1 MEKIKV
7 YGTRWC
13 GDTKR
18 ALRILDE
25 REIDY
30 DWIDIDKDTA
40 GEKLVKETNN
50 GNRSVPTIFFPD
62 GDILV
67 EPRNQALKD
76 KLDQIGSHTNQEIIP

>member
-18 ALRILDE
+18 ALRIMDE
-25 REIDY
+25 RKIDY
-30 DWIDIDKDTA
+30 EWIDIDQDKD
-40 GEKLVKETNN
+40 GETLVKATNR

-62 GDILV
+62 DSILV
-67 EPRNQALKD
+67 EPRNQELID
-76 KLDQIGSHTNQEIIP
+76 KLTALGL

>member
-18 ALRILDE
+18 ALRIMDE
-25 REIDY
+25 RKIDY
-30 DWIDIDKDTA
+30 EWIDIDQDKD
-40 GEKLVKETNN
+40 GETLVKATNQ

-62 GDILV
+62 DSILV
-67 EPRNQALKD
+67 EPRNQELID
-76 KLDQIGSHTNQEIIP
+76 KLTALGL

>member
-13 GDTKR
+13 GDTRR

-25 REIDY
+25 RQIDY
-30 DWIDIDKDTA
+30 DWIDIDQDKD
-40 GEKLVKETNN
+40 GETLVKATNQ

-62 GDILV
+62 DSILV
-67 EPRNQALKD
+67 EPRNQELID
-76 KLDQIGSHTNQEIIP
+76 KLTALGL